1 MTNKEY
7 IIQNHL
13 DDIIE
18 SLTELGSCALCGEIG
33 CTDYCNSPKAPHSC
47 EETFK
52 SWLEQEHMEELLYP
66 IGTIV
71 EVKTVNN
78 KILLGYYNGTDNNG
92 FHYVCSY
99 KENIGKTDC
108 LIPINTVKIRSSD
121 VTKLIKKVGD

>member
-7 IIQNHL
+7 ILQNHA
-13 DDIIE
+13 DDLL
-18 SLTELGSCALCGEIG
+18 SAVYVYGLCELCHAIG
-33 CTDYCNSPKAPHSC
+33 CAEYCKSPKAPHSC
-47 EETFK
+47 EETFET
-52 SWLEQEHMEELLYP
+52 WLDQEHMEELLYP

-71 EVKTVNN
+71 EVKTVDN
-78 KILLGYYNGTDNNG
+78 KTLLGYYNGTDNNG

-108 LIPINTVKIRSSD
+108 LIPINTIKIRSSD